1 MDHGCRLA
9 EAALDAVRA
18 GSCQRA
24 AREKYDEA
32 FSGNRVVYKYRVN
45 MQL

>member
-9 EAALDAVRA
+9 EAALDAAHA
-18 GSCQRA
+18 GSCQRT

-32 FSGNRVVYKYRVN
+32 FSANRAAYKYRVH
-45 MQL
+45 MQV